1 MGREGTGNGVIFT
14 THVHCGPPKS
24 GDVLALLSEADRRTC
39 MHTPLRRVRAE
50 AVRDH
55 PSLRQPPL
63 ESRASTVGTPWQSA
77 TVRRGPGREPWDGDP
92 SRKGGPRL
100 PLSLPLPST
109 TSVGSRTRAPTA
121 HVP

>member
-1 MGREGTGNGVIFT
+1 MFT
-14 THVHCGPPKS
+14 
-24 GDVLALLSEADRRTC
+24 ADRRRVVMFLPFFPKLIAARAC
-39 MHTPLRRVRAE
+39 TPHFAE
-50 AVRDH
+50 YGPRPCVTTLPYGSR
-55 PSLRQPPL
+55 PL

-109 TSVGSRTRAPTA
+109 TSVGSRTRAPT
-121 HVP
+121 VPVP